1 MVEMNKIISELN
13 AQGKTICISTHVLEH
28 VKDLCSHVII
38 LKEGRLILNDSIENL
53 FSSTTK
59 YEIKSTNIK
68 SLKANLSKLTDLNI
82 IDETDRKLI
91 IDSKLSFHELI
102 KTLPE
107 NIKIHSINKEP
118 DIQDLFL

>member
-1 MVEMNKIISELN
+1 M
-13 AQGKTICISTHVLEH
+13 
-28 VKDLCSHVII
+28 
-38 LKEGRLILNDSIENL
+38 NDSIEYL

-68 SLKANLSKLTDLNI
+68 SLKANLSKLTNLNI